1 MGPKEANIT
10 IRDHDSDT
18 ALREVSN
25 ATRMKQHKLHKKS
38 GEGHQ

>member
-1 MGPKEANIT
+1 MAPKEANIT
-10 IRDHDSDT
+10 LRDNDSDT

-25 ATRMKQHKLHKKS
+25 ATRTKEHKLHKKS